1 MFLTFS
7 ENEDDVAAFSVTPR
21 IMVLSVGEP
30 AAAGF
35 SVEMSDSSH
44 CPTSHYENVPLD
56 WSAYFLI
63 SYILSFLVCLFPYI
77 LYLPGKNRTPP
88 NWEPS
93 GLATYRPLRSGT
105 LRIDK
110 NSTPPNCGPSGL
122 ANYRPLRVV
131 IFFTVESVEM
141 SDLLSYHNTASKKI
155 YAQELIVGYWMKT

>member
-7 ENEDDVAAFSVTPR
+7 ENEDDVAAFSVTPC
-21 IMVLSVGEP
+21 IMILSVGEP

-56 WSAYFLI
+56 WSAYFHI
-63 SYILSFLVCLFPYI
+63 SYIFLAKT
-77 LYLPGKNRTPP
+77 G
-88 NWEPS
+88 
-93 GLATYRPLRSGT
+93 PLRIGSPPGWRNIDPSEVGP

-110 NSTPPNCGPSGL
+110 NGTSPNCNSSGL
-122 ANYRPLRVV
+122 AKYRPLRVV
-131 IFFTVESVEM
+131 FFTVDSVEM
-141 SDLLSYHNTASKKI
+141 SDLLSYHKTASKKF